1 MSDDNSK
8 QLDGIETKS
17 NTKTAKETE
26 GGDNTSPQYYIDAIQ
41 RLIDLLQSDEHA
53 ANIKKSALKLSHYRT
68 IPKCIE
74 QVYNVLNQ
82 GCEIIYSTST
92 KYTLVGKSTAGNEQ
106 YQ

>member
-53 ANIKKSALKLSHYRT
+53 TNIKKSALKLSHYRT

-92 KYTLVGKSTAGNEQ
+92 KYTLVGKSTAASS
-106 YQ
+106 